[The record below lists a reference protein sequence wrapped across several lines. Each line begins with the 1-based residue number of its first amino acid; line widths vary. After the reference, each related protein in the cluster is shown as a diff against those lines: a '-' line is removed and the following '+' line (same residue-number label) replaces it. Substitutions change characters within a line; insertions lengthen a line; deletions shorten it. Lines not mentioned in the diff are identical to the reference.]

1 MLWRIVE
8 LVYGVT
14 YTKPPKIQTANRTAI
29 CWEAWRHWKWS
40 WKCSFYR
47 SLHALVSLNM
57 SIVLSRVM
65 TWIKCRL
72 SSSIFF
78 FFLDSRLSF
87 NESSTSKTLWTLQ
100 EEVRSWIFVYLGR
113 HGKTIKATPKKRSLW
128 ETPYVWL
135 TLSWTTTNKC
145 NIGREKKKGET
156 YRIGS
161 ALRQGEVKT
170 LQHSSYTMWWF
181 RDSLR
186 IRWRHAPQQIA
197 VPFAVC
203 TFGGFGEIA
212 FTSRLKRALRFE
224 KFHVMLTNWMFSQSV
239 WCSAKTCVRC
249 TIRHYADPFHATL
262 HCLHVR
268 CTILH
273 YAEPF
278 HATLHHLCVHCT
290 IRHYAEP
297 FHAMLQHL
305 CVRYTIWD

>member
-1 MLWRIVE
+1 MC
-8 LVYGVT
+8 
-14 YTKPPKIQTANRTAI
+14 Q
-29 CWEAWRHWKWS
+29 
-40 WKCSFYR
+40 
-47 SLHALVSLNM
+47 
-57 SIVLSRVM
+57 
-65 TWIKCRL
+65 
-72 SSSIFF
+72 
-78 FFLDSRLSF
+78 
-87 NESSTSKTLWTLQ
+87 
-100 EEVRSWIFVYLGR
+100 
-113 HGKTIKATPKKRSLW
+113 TIKATPKKRSLW
-128 ETPYVWL
+128 QTPYVWL

-170 LQHSSYTMWWF
+170 LQHSSYKMWWF

-197 VPFAVC
+197 VLFAVC

-212 FTSRLKRALRFE
+212 FTPRLKRALRFE

-268 CTILH
+268 CTFLH
-273 YAEPF
+273 YAELF
-278 HATLHHLCVHCT
+278 HVTLHRLCNVLQMSTKLFVIKLVYFT
-290 IRHYAEP
+290 ISCSNSTWATRLFIIWLNYSCLGCSVSWRKTKPSIIWQCHSFISYLLLRP
-297 FHAMLQHL
+297 RFYLQS
-305 CVRYTIWD
+305 CNNARKYPIIKFRISFSPAI